1 MLEICLIITLNKRSI
16 SFWNFKNENVCIL
29 LHMSEYGGQY
39 YHKCPGFI
47 NFVVLI
53 DIPWNLDVQKI
64 KA

>member
-1 MLEICLIITLNKRSI
+1 MKMCAYFYICLNMEVSI
-16 SFWNFKNENVCIL
+16 
-29 LHMSEYGGQY
+29 
-39 YHKCPGFI
+39 KCPGFI

>member
-1 MLEICLIITLNKRSI
+1 
-16 SFWNFKNENVCIL
+16 
-29 LHMSEYGGQY
+29 MSEYGGQY
-39 YHKCPGFI
+39 YHKYPGFI